1 MQVGKYLKIK
11 LGLLTVTQKKFF
23 TFWDATFLMILA
35 MLERLERSFVFDL
48 TNMKVNTNLFEKEN
62 KMYHRSVF
70 THTM

>member
-1 MQVGKYLKIK
+1 MQVGKFLKIK

-70 THTM
+70 IHTM